1 MNTIGQNVKITFSGE
16 SHSDFLTLAIEGLP
30 AGIILDEDLIR
41 FGLAKRRPKGDLT
54 TGRIEKDEY
63 SISSGLTNGS
73 TDGSA
78 LTFIVPNENIHPND
92 YENLHEVPRPGH
104 ADYPAS
110 IKYPDYVTKSGGG
123 MFSGRL
129 TVLFCI
135 IGAIAKQI
143 LNEKGIFVG
152 SHIAQIGTIKDHVLD
167 PVSVTKTQITE
178 LEASFF
184 PVLDPEKETAMK
196 ETILSAKAE
205 EDSVG
210 GMIETAVIGVPVGL
224 GEPLFDSVE
233 SVLSHLLFSIP
244 AVKGVEFGDGFF
256 FVKSLGSA
264 VSDGYKYS
272 SDGKIVTLA
281 NHNGGL
287 LGGMTTG
294 MPILVR
300 TAIKPTSSIGR
311 LQHSV
316 NLQTK
321 ENVTLVV
328 RGRHDPCIALRAV
341 HVVNAVVYYGI
352 LDLILAPETRK
363 KWN

>member
-1 MNTIGQNVKITFSGE
+1 
-16 SHSDFLTLAIEGLP
+16 L
-30 AGIILDEDLIR
+30 
-41 FGLAKRRPKGDLT
+41 
-54 TGRIEKDEY
+54 
-63 SISSGLTNGS
+63 
-73 TDGSA
+73 TDGRTNKDI
-78 LTFIVPNENIHPND
+78 LTFLVPNENIHPSD

-110 IKYPDYVTKSGGG
+110 VKYPDYLSKSGGG

-143 LNEKGIFVG
+143 LNEKGIYVG
-152 SHIAQIGTIKDHVLD
+152 SHIAQIGAIKDRAMDAVFI
-167 PVSVTKTQITE
+167 SKKQIID

-184 PVLDPEKETAMK
+184 PILDPEKETALK
-196 ETILSAKAE
+196 EAVLSARAQ

-210 GMIETAVIGVPVGL
+210 GLIETAVVGVPVGL
-224 GEPLFDSVE
+224 GEPLFHSVE
-233 SVLSHLLFSIP
+233 SVLSHLLFSVP
-244 AVKGVEFGDGFF
+244 AVKGVEFGDGFS
-256 FVKSLGSA
+256 FVKSQGSA
-264 VSDGYKYS
+264 VSDGYQYNAE
-272 SDGKIVTLA
+272 GKIVTLA

-300 TAIKPTSSIGR
+300 TAIKPTSSIGS

-321 ENVTLVV
+321 ENVSLIV

-341 HVVNAVVYYGI
+341 HVINAVVYYGI
-352 LDLILAPETRK
+352 LDLLLNPEPGK
-363 KWN
+363 K